1 MVESKKY
8 LVGGNWKSN
17 GTLASVK
24 DLVEGVLN
32 KLEYNRDKV
41 GKYKF
46 LNFLTLHIDVVV
58 APVNIH
64 LALVKTLIR
73 EDIHVAAQNSSA
85 TGQGAF
91 TGEVTADQLVDFG
104 LKWVIL
110 GHSERRSIYHESSEE
125 VAKKTKVA
133 LEKGLNVILCIGE
146 KLEQRENGTT
156 NDVLK
161 SQLDAVKGSISDWSK
176 VVVAYEPVWAI
187 GTGKVAS
194 PDQA

>member
-17 GTLASVK
+17 GTLESVK
-24 DLVEGVLN
+24 QLVEGVLN

-41 GKYKF
+41 GKYN
-46 LNFLTLHIDVVV
+46 NFLTLYIDVVV

-73 EDIHVAAQNSSA
+73 EDIHVAAQNSSS

-110 GHSERRSIYHESSEE
+110 GHSERRSIYQESSEE
-125 VAKKTKVA
+125 VAKKTKIA

-146 KLEQRENGTT
+146 KLE
-156 NDVLK
+156 
-161 SQLDAVKGSISDWSK
+161 
-176 VVVAYEPVWAI
+176 
-187 GTGKVAS
+187 
-194 PDQA
+194 